1 MRSVVIAIAA
11 IFVIGV
17 SQTKADGAIAFMS
30 GNDLLR
36 TCAATDSYSQGA
48 CNGYLEGVL
57 DLQTQIRGASKL
69 DSCIPAGIDGEKIKD
84 AVLQYLR
91 AHPAIRSYPAG
102 ALVTTAMAAN
112 WACSTTPRN
121 SN

>member
-1 MRSVVIAIAA
+1 MRAIVIAALLVTGI
-11 IFVIGV
+11 
-17 SQTKADGAIAFMS
+17 SQARADGVFAFMS
-30 GNDLLR
+30 GDDLLKA
-36 TCAATDSYSQGA
+36 CAATDSYSQGV

-57 DLQTQIRGASKL
+57 DLQTQIREASKL
-69 DSCIPAGIDGEKIKD
+69 DPCLPAGIDGEKIKD

-102 ALVTTAMAAN
+102 SLVTTAMAAN
-112 WACSTTPRN
+112 WACSSKPRN